1 MAAPRT
7 PSRHSEVRLSVT
19 FREPKPGHPYSTA
32 GQGTLD
38 SAHYPDSPVTLETM
52 TDAAAMTLAA
62 ALEDW
67 LEVKT
72 AGRGLSPHTLRAYRA
87 DIATFAA
94 HFTGAEAGDR
104 TAAERVTIVELTA
117 ESVTRA
123 LSSLQRAGA
132 ADKTR
137 ARLHGTLSGLFGHL
151 IAQGALDVDP
161 LTAAGLQRPKVAR
174 RLPRYIDK
182 PSEFASV
189 ITAAAT
195 ADPAARDPWPER
207 DLALAA
213 VLAGTAARAGELC
226 ALRIGD
232 VILDGEEPYIRVIGK
247 GSVTR
252 DLPLSADLVA
262 ILHGYLA
269 TRHERTGKSGRKKD
283 PLFLNSRLDPLST
296 ASLDHQVRRWFTRAG
311 VPLPPG
317 AAAHAFRHTVAMQ
330 LIGIGESATVV
341 QDLLGHAS
349 LSSTQIYTKAAG
361 RHVRAAAG
369 ALPLHQ
375 VVRDIAAD

>member
-1 MAAPRT
+1 
-7 PSRHSEVRLSVT
+7 
-19 FREPKPGHPYSTA
+19 
-32 GQGTLD
+32 
-38 SAHYPDSPVTLETM
+38 
-52 TDAAAMTLAA
+52 MTLAEA
-62 ALEDW
+62 VDEW
-67 LEVKT
+67 LKVKT

-94 HFTGAEAGDR
+94 HLLGAEARDR
-104 TAAERVTIVELTA
+104 DAAHRVYIADLTA
-117 ESVTRA
+117 PAVTRA

-137 ARLHGTLSGLFGHL
+137 GRLHGTLSGLFGYL
-151 IAQGALDVDP
+151 IQQGTLTIDP
-161 LTAAGLQRPKVAR
+161 LTAAGLERPKVAR

-182 PSEFASV
+182 PSEFAK
-189 ITAAAT
+189 IITTTAAP
-195 ADPAARDPWPER
+195 DPAARDPWPER

-213 VLAGTAARAGELC
+213 VLAGTAARAGEIC
-226 ALRIGD
+226 ALTLGD
-232 VILDGEEPYIRVIGK
+232 VILDGEEPYLRVLGK

-252 DLPLSADLVA
+252 DCPLAADLVA
-262 ILHGYLA
+262 ILRSYLH
-269 TRHERTGKSGRKKD
+269 TRQERTGKAARKKD
-283 PLFLNSRLDPLST
+283 PLFLNSRLEPMST
-296 ASLDHQVRRWFTRAG
+296 AVLDHHVRRWFTRAG

-330 LIGIGESATVV
+330 LIGLGESATVV

-375 VVRDIAAD
+375 VVRDLPAP